1 MFVAASKH
9 LQRKQI
15 ISVFIKSMNPARLK
29 HQDGSGLTVSDIRSQ
44 NNQVGY
50 ELSVLVTSLQTS
62 NKQYW
67 VTALNHA
74 CWLMLFVCL
83 WYLDLVFL
91 CCANQKFLVSMDGFV
106 PSQFTVTCSVC
117 FFLPATKMRLIL
129 NCETSRARLCQ
140 KKKLVCTTCCRG
152 RKVKVFIAFPNGHT
166 RRQSEKPGVRER
178 RDLIA

>member
-117 FFLPATKMRLIL
+117 FFFTRNKNEIDPELWDIKGQVMPEKK
-129 NCETSRARLCQ
+129 TSLYDMLSR
-140 KKKLVCTTCCRG
+140 
-152 RKVKVFIAFPNGHT
+152 
-166 RRQSEKPGVRER
+166 SEGKSVYS
-178 RDLIA
+178 IS